1 LQAQAIMLLAG
12 SGNAWSSNRI
22 NLPGRG
28 ATAQLFSGPNPQLG
42 PSTSVP
48 PVAQAATAA
57 MTGLSWPVLP
67 KLAAN
72 VIPRSPIAKTVDVGK
87 FPCLPKVHKLVFLD
101 CSCYSILRG
110 LLMSTKCDI

>member
-12 SGNAWSSNRI
+12 SGNARSSNRI
-22 NLPGRG
+22 NLPGQG
-28 ATAQLFSGPNPQLG
+28 ATARLFSAPNPQLG

-57 MTGLSWPVLP
+57 MTDLSWPVLP

-87 FPCLPKVHKLVFLD
+87 FLCLPKMLKLAFLD
-101 CSCYSILRG
+101 CSCASILRG
-110 LLMSTKCDI
+110 LLMWTKCDI

>member
-1 LQAQAIMLLAG
+1 MQAQAIMLLAG

-28 ATAQLFSGPNPQLG
+28 ATAQLFSAPNPQLG

-48 PVAQAATAA
+48 PVAQAAKAA
-57 MTGLSWPVLP
+57 MTGLPWPVLP

-87 FPCLPKVHKLVFLD
+87 FLCLPKVLKLAFLD
-101 CSCYSILRG
+101 CSCASILRG
-110 LLMSTKCDI
+110 LLMWTKCDI